1 MPGKLKTIL
10 QRDDKEILEDR
21 IEVINVIG
29 DLLDSAAT
37 CKDDSE
43 TALTLTTVR
52 IAIESQVMQ
61 ALWDITDILRTRP

>member
-10 QRDDKEILEDR
+10 QRGDEEILEDR
-21 IEVINVIG
+21 TTVVNAIG

-37 CKDDSE
+37 CEDDNE
-43 TALTLTTVR
+43 TALMLTTVR
-52 IAIESQVMQ
+52 IAVETQIMH